1 MHMKNQS
8 EKSKKKKK
16 EEEEE
21 KKNNEWDNGKMR
33 RWEMEKDDY
42 LGF

>member
-16 EEEEE
+16 
-21 KKNNEWDNGKMR
+21 KKKKKNEWDNGKMK